1 MLKGT
6 TRIELTD
13 VHSGEKQ
20 IIEKHNMVT
29 NALQEL
35 FSPVGMCKTASTWEN
50 SYAPY
55 YATLLGG
62 LLLFSGAIEEDPGNI
77 IAPSNVRATGCAVY
91 NVVNTTTITTRG
103 SYNANESEVNLKNK
117 YVKYVYDFTTSQANG
132 PIGSVCLTSAK
143 GGYNGYGDSQFIRTV
158 SDMTYTIGDSTLGY
172 AYDCAS
178 DGNTRYS
185 GLSVGTN
192 EYLFALDIDNDV
204 AWYVRL
210 ESSSVLHIIRRK
222 ARIKEISIFEK
233 PVTTKP
239 IIEDTTIELAEA
251 IPTENRSYHY
261 NDEDKALYIGCAS
274 GSYMS
279 PNGTMTILKI
289 TIPGFEVS
297 RYTITNTTSKNIN
310 TNPVFVYRG
319 YFYTR
324 RNSSPYVLTRF
335 GLTNSADTHEFGQD
349 YATNSHTSQVTPRF
363 GINGRIY
370 YEYTSSSYYSCL
382 IYNTEL
388 DEYSPMEYN
397 YLSAS
402 YNQYSYSP
410 MYFPVMNHPLLY
422 YVAQYGSTSNYHY
435 RSFRYLGNYLATIN
449 NLESPVVK
457 TADKTMKVTYIIEE
471 A

>member
-35 FSPVGMCKTASTWEN
+35 FSPVGMCKTASTWQN

-62 LLLFSGAIEEDPGNI
+62 LLLFSGAIEEDANNF

-132 PIGSVCLTSAK
+132 PIGSVCLTSSK
-143 GGYNGYGDSQFIRTV
+143 GGYNGYGDNQLIRTV
-158 SDMTYTIGDSTLGY
+158 SDMTYTLGDSTLGY

-210 ESSSVLHIIRRK
+210 ESASVLHIIRRK
-222 ARIKEISIFEK
+222 ARIKEVSIFER
-233 PVTTKP
+233 PASTKP
-239 IIEDTTIELAEA
+239 IIEDTSIELAEGV
-251 IPTENRSYHY
+251 PTTNLSYQY

-279 PNGTMTILKI
+279 PNATMTILKI

-297 RYTITNTTSKNIN
+297 RYTITNTTSNNIY
-310 TNPVFVYRG
+310 TYPVFVYGG
-319 YFYTR
+319 YFYTKR
-324 RNSSPYVLTRF
+324 YSSPYVLTRF

-349 YATNSHTSQVTPRF
+349 YATNGHTAYVTPRF

-370 YEYTSSSYYSCL
+370 YEYTASSNYSCL

-397 YLSAS
+397 FLSAS
-402 YNQYSYSP
+402 YSQYAYSP

-422 YVAQYGSTSNYHY
+422 YVAQYGVSNSYHY
-435 RSFRYLGNYLATIN
+435 HSFRYLGNYLATIN

>member
-1 MLKGT
+1 M
-6 TRIELTD
+6 
-13 VHSGEKQ
+13 
-20 IIEKHNMVT
+20 
-29 NALQEL
+29 
-35 FSPVGMCKTASTWEN
+35 
-50 SYAPY
+50 
-55 YATLLGG
+55 
-62 LLLFSGAIEEDPGNI
+62 
-77 IAPSNVRATGCAVY
+77 
-91 NVVNTTTITTRG
+91 
-103 SYNANESEVNLKNK
+103 
-117 YVKYVYDFTTSQANG
+117 
-132 PIGSVCLTSAK
+132 
-143 GGYNGYGDSQFIRTV
+143 
-158 SDMTYTIGDSTLGY
+158 
-172 AYDCAS
+172 
-178 DGNTRYS
+178 
-185 GLSVGTN
+185 
-192 EYLFALDIDNDV
+192 
-204 AWYVRL
+204 
-210 ESSSVLHIIRRK
+210 
-222 ARIKEISIFEK
+222 
-233 PVTTKP
+233 TTKP

-297 RYTITNTTSKNIN
+297 RYTITNTTSSNIY

-324 RNSSPYVLTRF
+324 RYSSPYVLTRF

-349 YATNSHTSQVTPRF
+349 YATGSHTAQVTPRF

-370 YEYTSSSYYSCL
+370 YEYTSQSYYSCF

-388 DEYSPMEYN
+388 DEYCPMEYN
-397 YLSAS
+397 YLSTG
-402 YNQYSYSP
+402 YGQYSYSP

-422 YVAQYGSTSNYHY
+422 YVAQYGSSSSYHY
-435 RSFRYLGNYLATIN
+435 HTFRYLGNYLATIN